1 MGARASVSMIIVLAL
16 LAIFIVVSARDL
28 THRHDPLRS
37 AREACVEVLVDGRLE
52 GSGWFADAGGHVVT
66 AGHTVRKR
74 DGTLEILWPGR
85 GRYPARFVGIDPG
98 HDLGLLVVPG
108 LPDPSPFLRVASS
121 APPAGSP
128 VQLYGMAQFRHGI
141 AIGGQVARAET
152 TYNYYDHLRWPT
164 RCYLIAA
171 PAPPGVSGGPWLDMK
186 GRVVGNQ
193 SGFVNQG
200 TASSGLAIVA
210 PPDAILH
217 LLGTR
222 ASIPRATMGCGL
234 EEIWSQPTGFL
245 RRLPKG
251 LEGIV
256 TVPLEP
262 GGAAERGGLTRE
274 SVIVKMDGMPVRYR
288 HQIIEV
294 LQSHAPG
301 DTLSLEVWDADAKA
315 ARTAQITLDEVPL

>member
-1 MGARASVSMIIVLAL
+1 MKIARSTNKIIFETDARALMGNPRRSLEDREQAGP
-16 LAIFIVVSARDL
+16 VV
-28 THRHDPLRS
+28 
-37 AREACVEVLVDGRLE
+37 VDGRIE
-52 GSGWFADAGGHVVT
+52 GSGWFVDAGGHVVT
-66 AGHTVRKR
+66 AGHTIRKR
-74 DGTLEILWPGR
+74 DSALEILWPGR

-98 HDLGLLVVPG
+98 HDLGLLVVPA
-108 LPDPSPFLRVASS
+108 LPDPPPFLRVASS

-141 AIGGQVARAET
+141 TIGGQVARAET

-164 RCYLIAA
+164 RCYLVAA
-171 PAPPGVSGGPWLDMK
+171 PAPPGVSGGPWLDME

-210 PPDAILH
+210 PPDAIAH
-217 LLGTR
+217 LLATG

-256 TVPLEP
+256 TIPLEP
-262 GGAAERGGLTRE
+262 AGPAERAGLTRE
-274 SVIVKMDGMPVRYR
+274 SVIVRMDGMTVQYR
-288 HQIIEV
+288 HQIIEI

-301 DTLSLEVWDADAKA
+301 DTLSLEVWDADAEA
-315 ARTAQITLDEVPL
+315 ARSVRITLDEVPL